1 MLVAVIGFW
10 GLQWQGAPAG
20 AAPERSAANVSQHD
34 DDD

>member
-20 AAPERSAANVSQHD
+20 AAAERSLATAPHHD